1 MKTLNNI
8 FYALIGISLVGITAC
23 KIAGKSNDIASDA
36 LLSAL
41 CIGLIGNALTKTDS
55 NGQRHTDWVLIIL
68 VAACII
74 AIIYENIHTL

>member
-23 KIAGKSNDIASDA
+23 KIVGKNDGIASDA
-36 LLSAL
+36 LLCAL
-41 CIGLIGNALTKTDS
+41 CIGLVGNALTKTDS
-55 NGQRHTDWVLIIL
+55 NGQRHTDWVQIIL

-74 AIIYENIHTL
+74 AIIYGNIHTL